1 MCRQPVHVAMA
12 ACSEEFAEMLARLR
26 NRAGTGDTDAVE
38 AEQACLMGEFPL
50 EINRRRS
57 GVQKSRST

>member
-1 MCRQPVHVAMA
+1 
-12 ACSEEFAEMLARLR
+12 MLARLR

>member
-1 MCRQPVHVAMA
+1 MA